1 LQITNGVY
9 QLTSGHGENIG
20 LFSPDPNVFI
30 VAGSE
35 GVAFI
40 DTGYGKALEIA
51 TYKDQLKTLG
61 HPKVIAIILT
71 HRHGDHIGGAKELY
85 DYSGAQIISSSVEK
99 AGIESSQYDITIEVG
114 VNDSDTLDL
123 GGVTLEFV
131 FSPGHT
137 MGSMSIFHR
146 EAGVLFTGDTIL
158 GKSTTAINPGQGDMG
173 LYMKSLM
180 KLKGYNSL
188 LIGPGHGPP
197 ITDTNH
203 WIDYL
208 IDHRITRESQIMN
221 LILEGNSTVIS
232 LFRAMYFDLD
242 SRLHHS
248 AKGQIICHLNKL
260 IADDKVVKNN
270 ETYEV
275 H

>member
-1 LQITNGVY
+1 MKIAHGVY
-9 QLTSGHGENIG
+9 QLTSGSGENIG
-20 LFSPDPNVFI
+20 LFSPDPNIFI
-30 VAGSE
+30 VVGSE

-51 TYKDQLKTLG
+51 TYKNQLKTLG
-61 HPKVIAIILT
+61 HPNIIAIILT
-71 HRHGDHIGGAKELY
+71 HRHRDHIGGARKLY
-85 DYSGAQIISSSVEK
+85 DYSGAQIISSSVER
-99 AGIESSQYDITIEVG
+99 AAIESSQNEIAIEVG

-123 GGVTLEFV
+123 GGVTLEFI

-158 GKSTTAINPGQGDMG
+158 GKSTTAINPDQGDMG
-173 LYMKSLM
+173 LYMESLM
-180 KLKGYNSL
+180 KLKAYNSL

-197 ITDTNH
+197 ITDTNP
-203 WIDYL
+203 WIDHL

-221 LILEGNSTVIS
+221 LILEGNNTVIS
-232 LFRAMYFDLD
+232 LFRSMYVDLD
-242 SRLHHS
+242 LRLQDS

-260 IADDKVVKNN
+260 ISDGKVFKNN